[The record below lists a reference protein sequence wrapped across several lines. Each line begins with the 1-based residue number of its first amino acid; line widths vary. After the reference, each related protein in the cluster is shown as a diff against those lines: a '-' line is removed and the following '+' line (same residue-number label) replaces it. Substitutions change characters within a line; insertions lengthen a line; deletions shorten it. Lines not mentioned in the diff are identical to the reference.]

1 MRTDVNSAAPRI
13 RASLTVMAVML
24 TLIAVGPARADTKEE
39 IAETQRKLDE
49 IIARIDSQ
57 SRVVAGLEDEASV
70 LAAEISAVLSEIAF
84 AEERI
89 AVLHSDIQA
98 ADAFLQRLQA
108 QVDDR
113 ASDVYQSG
121 AGNELEILLGST
133 TFQDFA
139 ARLEFVN
146 RAAESDADLFADIQN
161 RRNQLASKKEE
172 LQAVEA
178 GLRDQKAR
186 LARQERALS
195 AKLAEAGSAL
205 DALNGDKAEA
215 QSLLQELKDR
225 HARELREAE
234 LARIAAEKRAEEA
247 RQAAASEAAREAAAA
262 AQQAAAANS
271 DSDPNPAPPAPDPE
285 PAPPPPPSGGGP
297 FQVCPVDP
305 PRAYSNDFGVPR
317 PGGRTHQGNDIF
329 APYGTPIRATF
340 AGNAANATNE
350 TGGLAVN
357 VFGAGGFTYNAHM
370 SSIGQLGSVQA
381 GDIIGYVG
389 TSGNA
394 NGTSPHNHFE
404 WHPGNGGAVNP
415 YYYLNEVC

>member
-13 RASLTVMAVML
+13 RASLTAMAVML
-24 TLIAVGPARADTKEE
+24 TLVAVGPARADTKEE

-57 SRVVAGLEDEASV
+57 SRVVSGLEDEASV
-70 LAAEISAVLSEIAF
+70 LAAEISAVLSEIAL

-89 AVLHSDIQA
+89 AVLQSDIQA
-98 ADAFLQRLQA
+98 ADAFLQGLQS

-121 AGNELEILLGST
+121 AGSELEILLGST

-161 RRNQLASKKEE
+161 RRNQLAAKKKE
-172 LQAVEA
+172 LQGVEA
-178 GLRDQKAR
+178 ALRDQKAR
-186 LARQERALS
+186 LAQQQRALS
-195 AKLAEAGSAL
+195 AKLAEAGRAL
-205 DALNGDKAEA
+205 DALNGDRAEA

-247 RQAAASEAAREAAAA
+247 RQAAAAEAAREAAAA
-262 AQQAAAANS
+262 QQAQA
-271 DSDPNPAPPAPDPE
+271 SDPNPAPPAPDPE
-285 PAPPPPPSGGGP
+285 PAPPPPPGGGGP

-305 PRAYSNDFGVPR
+305 PRAYSNDFGAPR

-340 AGNAANATNE
+340 AGKAANATNE

-381 GDIIGYVG
+381 GTIIGYVG

>member
-1 MRTDVNSAAPRI
+1 
-13 RASLTVMAVML
+13 MAVML
-24 TLIAVGPARADTKEE
+24 TLIAVGPARADTKEDL
-39 IAETQRKLDE
+39 AETQRKLDE
-49 IIARIDSQ
+49 IIARIESQ
-57 SRVVAGLEDEASV
+57 SQVVAGLEDEASV
-70 LAAEISAVLSEIAF
+70 LAAEISAVLSEIAL

-89 AVLHSDIQA
+89 AGLQSDIQA

-108 QVDDR
+108 HVDDR
-113 ASDVYQSG
+113 ASEVYQSG
-121 AGNELEILLGST
+121 VGSELEILLGST

-161 RRNQLASKKEE
+161 RRNRLAAKKKE

-178 GLRDQKAR
+178 GLRDQRAR
-186 LARQERALS
+186 LADQERALS
-195 AKLAEAGSAL
+195 EKLAEAGRAL
-205 DALNGDKAEA
+205 DELNGDKAEA

-234 LARIAAEKRAEEA
+234 LARIAAERRADEA
-247 RQAAASEAAREAAAA
+247 RQAEAAEADRQAEAAEAD
-262 AQQAAAANS
+262 ANG
-271 DSDPNPAPPAPDPE
+271 E
-285 PAPPPPPSGGGP
+285 PAPAPPPSGGGA

-305 PRAYSNDFGVPR
+305 PRAYSDTFGAPR
-317 PGGRTHQGNDIF
+317 SGGRSHQGTDIM

-340 AGNAANATNE
+340 SGTASNASNE
-350 TGGLAVN
+350 LGGIAVYVN
-357 VFGAGGFTYNAHM
+357 GGGGFTYNAHM
-370 SSIGQLGSVQA
+370 SGIGQLGSVQA

>member
-1 MRTDVNSAAPRI
+1 MNTAAPRI
-13 RASLTVMAVML
+13 RSSLTALTVML
-24 TLIAVGPARADTKEE
+24 TLIAIGPARADTKEE

-57 SRVVAGLEDEASV
+57 SQVVVGLEDEASV
-70 LAAEISAVLSEIAF
+70 LAAEISAVLSEIAL

-89 AVLHSDIQA
+89 AGLQSDIQA

-113 ASDVYQSG
+113 ASEVYQTG

-161 RRNQLASKKEE
+161 RRNKLAAKKKE

-178 GLRDQKAR
+178 DLRNQRAR
-186 LARQERALS
+186 LADQERALS
-195 AKLAEAGSAL
+195 EKLAEAGRAL

-234 LARIAAEKRAEEA
+234 LARIAEERQAEEA
-247 RQAAASEAAREAAAA
+247 RLAAA
-262 AQQAAAANS
+262 AQQ
-271 DSDPNPAPPAPDPE
+271 DTSDPTSSVTDPE
-285 PAPPPPPSGGGP
+285 AGPNPPPSGGGP

-305 PRAYSNDFGVPR
+305 PRAYSDTFGAPR
-317 PGGRTHQGNDIF
+317 SGGRTHQGTDIM

-340 AGNAANATNE
+340 SGTASNASNE
-350 TGGLAVN
+350 LGGIAVYVN
-357 VFGAGGFTYNAHM
+357 GSGGFTYNAHM

-415 YYYLNEVC
+415 YYYLNQVC

>member
-39 IAETQRKLDE
+39 IAETQRKLDQ
-49 IIARIDSQ
+49 IISRIDSQ
-57 SRVVAGLEDEASV
+57 SRVVAGLEDEASA
-70 LAAEISAVLSEIAF
+70 LAAEISAVLSEIAL

-89 AVLHSDIQA
+89 AGLQSDIQA

-113 ASDVYQSG
+113 ASEVYQSG

-146 RAAESDADLFADIQN
+146 RAAASDADLFADIQN
-161 RRNQLASKKEE
+161 RRNQLAAKKKE

-178 GLRDQKAR
+178 GLRDRRAR
-186 LARQERALS
+186 LAQQEQALS
-195 AKLAEAGSAL
+195 EKLAEAGGAL
-205 DALNGDKAEA
+205 DALNGDQAEA
-215 QSLLQELKDR
+215 QSLLQELQDR
-225 HARELREAE
+225 RARELREAE
-234 LARIAAEKRAEEA
+234 LARIEAERQAEEA
-247 RQAAASEAAREAAAA
+247 RQAAAAEATR
-262 AQQAAAANS
+262 QAAAAEATGS
-271 DSDPNPAPPAPDPE
+271 SDPDPGLAPA
-285 PAPPPPPSGGGP
+285 PPPSGGGA

-305 PRAYSNDFGVPR
+305 PRAYSDTFGAPR
-317 PGGRTHQGNDIF
+317 SGGRTHQGTDIM

-340 AGNAANATNE
+340 SGTASNASNDL
-350 TGGLAVN
+350 GGLAVN
-357 VFGAGGFTYNAHM
+357 VFGSGGFTYNAHM

-381 GDIIGYVG
+381 GTIIGYVG